1 MDEGRNGQ
9 GEEGSHPGVNLEE
22 KASAGWR
29 ARQLPGLI
37 ADFGPFSDTSEEVTV
52 GYKWEL
58 RQKGILETGL
68 IENIG
73 AFDNSPDFGFHV
85 GFSQRF

>member
-1 MDEGRNGQ
+1 M
-9 GEEGSHPGVNLEE
+9 
-22 KASAGWR
+22 
-29 ARQLPGLI
+29 
-37 ADFGPFSDTSEEVTV
+37 

-58 RQKGILETGL
+58 RQKGILEIGA

-73 AFDNSPDFGFHV
+73 SFDNSPDFGIHV